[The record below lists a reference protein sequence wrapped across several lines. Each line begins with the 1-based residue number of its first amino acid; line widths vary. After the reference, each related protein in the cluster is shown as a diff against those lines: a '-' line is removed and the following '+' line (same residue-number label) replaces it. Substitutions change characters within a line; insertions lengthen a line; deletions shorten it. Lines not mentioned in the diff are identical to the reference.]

1 MLRAPKPAS
10 IVANVRRAWRR
21 SLQIRVVTITLAA
34 AGALVLTFGL
44 VVGGLIT
51 NGLVNAKT
59 AAAQK
64 IVDSTKSTAFLQ
76 LNQVG
81 PSDPLAANKIG
92 VALSTATGGDDS
104 VAVVLVPDSPDE
116 IKGLPRVDL
125 PPQLTRSVS
134 SMKYL
139 QQRINLDLS
148 QAGRPGTQ
156 LYLVFGVQLGLSWGD
171 SDAQLYYFFPLE
183 AVVAQADQVDN
194 TIAVTGVLLVVM
206 LGLVVFFVTRLVVR
220 PVRVAARTAQRLS
233 NGLLDQRMEVT
244 GEDDLA
250 ALAASFN
257 QMAENLQRH
266 ILRLEE
272 MSRLQRRF
280 TSDVSHEL
288 RTPLT
293 TVRMAADLI
302 FNIRAELDPMV
313 SRSAELLQAE
323 LDRFE
328 GLLAEL
334 LEISRFDAGFAA
346 LDAEPANLGPLVER
360 AVERLRPVAERAG
373 LTVEV
378 DLPAEP
384 VVAEVDVRRVERIL
398 RNLIGN
404 AIEHGEGRP
413 VLVRLAAREGAV
425 AITVRDHGVGLKPGD
440 EKLVFNRFWRA
451 DPSRARQ
458 TGGTG
463 LGLSISAEDAR
474 LHGGW
479 LEAWGAPGQGAQF
492 RLTVPARAG
501 DRLVSS
507 PLRLVPTDFRPP
519 TEAEAEQWT
528 GPGAPSPDG
537 AVRPV
542 VRATVEPLVPLVPEL
557 APVREP
563 ARASLARPADT
574 PGGSPHRMGATAARL
589 ARSARAARSTLA
601 GRGAATGVSPSDGGA
616 SAASS
621 SDMDDPSDMADP
633 AVDAAD
639 GGDAVRSPIV
649 GSSRSD
655 VDGPGPSDV
664 DGSGLSEG
672 DAKGGK
678 RARPGAGRPAG
689 GGKARAGE
697 IPAARS
703 GSKSGPTPRS
713 AAAPRSSAAAPGK
726 PDSVPVPAATG
737 ADDD

>member
-1 MLRAPKPAS
+1 MLRTPRPAS
-10 IVANVRRAWRR
+10 ILANARRAWRQ
-21 SLQIRVVTITLAA
+21 SLQVRVITITLASS
-34 AGALVLTFGL
+34 GALVLTFGL

-59 AAAQK
+59 GSELQVVKDGSAQAK
-64 IVDSTKSTAFLQ
+64 AQLDLIIFNDPQLNSRVDSVLKSPSV
-76 LNQVG
+76 VG
-81 PSDPLAANKIG
+81 RDQDVTLALLPDESNAKLGDLEHIG
-92 VALSTATGGDDS
+92 LPTDLTGAVHDMGFVQQRMYLDLGPGTGGR
-104 VAVVLVPDSPDE
+104 
-116 IKGLPRVDL
+116 K
-125 PPQLTRSVS
+125 
-134 SMKYL
+134 
-139 QQRINLDLS
+139 
-148 QAGRPGTQ
+148 
-156 LYLVFGVQLGLSWGD
+156 LYLVFGRELDQIYLGKV
-171 SDAQLYYFFPLE
+171 QLYYLYPLDD
-183 AVVAQADQVDN
+183 VVQQADLVSN
-194 TIAVTGVLLVVM
+194 TIAITGVALVLM
-206 LGLVVFFVTRLVVR
+206 LGLVVFFVTRLVVS

-266 ILRLEE
+266 ILRLED

-302 FNIRAELDPMV
+302 FNTREDLDPV
-313 SRSAELLQAE
+313 VARSAELLQTE

-360 AVERLRPVAERAG
+360 AVDRLRSVAERAG
-373 LTVEV
+373 VEVEV
-378 DLPAEP
+378 DVPADP

-404 AIEHGEGRP
+404 AIEHSEGRP
-413 VLVRLAAREGAV
+413 VLVRLAAREGAAAV
-425 AITVRDHGVGLKPGD
+425 TVRDHGVGLKPGE

-519 TEAEAEQWT
+519 VDAEPEPWSASAAPADEFDRLDPHRPASRPPAPRARDTAERPSS
-528 GPGAPSPDG
+528 PGKSGKTARSGG
-537 AVRPV
+537 A
-542 VRATVEPLVPLVPEL
+542 A
-557 APVREP
+557 
-563 ARASLARPADT
+563 ARAL
-574 PGGSPHRMGATAARL
+574 
-589 ARSARAARSTLA
+589 RAARSTVA
-601 GRGAATGVSPSDGGA
+601 DRGEPPVAVEPGD
-616 SAASS
+616 
-621 SDMDDPSDMADP
+621 
-633 AVDAAD
+633 VDA
-639 GGDAVRSPIV
+639 
-649 GSSRSD
+649 
-655 VDGPGPSDV
+655 
-664 DGSGLSEG
+664 
-672 DAKGGK
+672 
-678 RARPGAGRPAG
+678 
-689 GGKARAGE
+689 
-697 IPAARS
+697 
-703 GSKSGPTPRS
+703 
-713 AAAPRSSAAAPGK
+713 
-726 PDSVPVPAATG
+726 
-737 ADDD
+737 